1 MQLPNVNRES
11 NAGTSTR
18 PIPREIKRKASST
31 DENDC
36 FEIPDTGASIDG
48 NWWKSYFDKKLDLER
63 ERIQKEDERHKD
75 RINFQK
81 MALMLQERVEKI
93 KVEAMNNLTNVLLKL
108 QDVSKH

>member
-1 MQLPNVNRES
+1 MQLRNHRES
-11 NAGTSTR
+11 NAGASVR
-18 PIPREIKRKASST
+18 PFPREIKRKASST

-36 FEIPDTGASIDG
+36 FEIPDTGAPMDEI
-48 NWWKSYFDKKLDLER
+48 WWKGYFDRKLELER
-63 ERIQKEDERHKD
+63 ERMQKEDERHKD

-93 KVEAMNNLTNVLLKL
+93 KVEAMNNLTNALLKL

>member
-1 MQLPNVNRES
+1 MPNYRES
-11 NAGTSTR
+11 NAGTSAR
-18 PIPREIKRKASST
+18 PISRENKRKASSI

-36 FEIPDTGASIDG
+36 FEVPDAGASIDEV
-48 NWWKSYFDKKLDLER
+48 WWKSYFDKKLDLER
-63 ERIQKEDERHKD
+63 ERMQKEDERHKD

-93 KVEAMNNLTNVLLKL
+93 KVEAMNNLTNALLKL